1 MHMNKHKKTALLPR
15 LRFPEF
21 QDEWKAISLIDVTD
35 RNKKWSFSGGPF
47 GSNLKA
53 SDYTSDGIRVIQ
65 LQNIGDGKFID
76 NYKIFTSEKKA
87 DDLLSSN
94 IYPDEIII
102 SKMGDP
108 VGRSCLIPDTHTRY
122 LMCSDGIRL
131 VVDENDYVKYFIYS
145 LLNSTAFRST
155 IEDNST
161 GSTRKRIGLDVLKN
175 LTMFVPKK
183 PEQQKIA
190 DCLASL
196 DELIA
201 EEDKKLEA
209 LRAHKKGLM
218 QRLFPAEGKT
228 LPEWRFPEFRDSGE
242 WEEKKITC
250 IAKTSIGLVTTMTEN
265 YVENGVKLIRNSDI
279 KTNQIQ
285 KDNLINLD
293 ILFAEKNRNRKLRE
307 SDIVTVHTGDVG
319 TSAVINGDMVGSIGF
334 ATLNTRPNK
343 SIINPYFLCW
353 YYNSPRNINYGI
365 KMSTGDGRNNY
376 NLRDFDNAIIPFPS
390 LNEQQKIADCLS
402 TVDDLITEQTKKI
415 EALRTHKK
423 GLMQGLFPSIEEV
436 GE

>member
-1 MHMNKHKKTALLPR
+1 MSQAEKFSRDISGKQYENYIFLKKGDFSYNKGNSKK
-15 LRFPEF
+15 FPQGCIYELKEY
-21 QDEWKAISLIDVTD
+21 DEAAVPNAFISFHFNDSLVS
-35 RNKKWSFSGGPF
+35 SFYKGYFENNFHGKQLVKYITSG
-47 GSNLKA
+47 A
-53 SDYTSDGIRVIQ
+53 RSDG
-65 LQNIGDGKFID
+65 
-76 NYKIFTSEKKA
+76 
-87 DDLLSSN
+87 
-94 IYPDEIII
+94 
-102 SKMGDP
+102 
-108 VGRSCLIPDTHTRY
+108 
-122 LMCSDGIRL
+122 
-131 VVDENDYVKYFIYS
+131 
-145 LLNSTAFRST
+145 LLNINPSNFFSIILPT
-155 IEDNST
+155 
-161 GSTRKRIGLDVLKN
+161 
-175 LTMFVPKK
+175 PQKK
-183 PEQQKIA
+183 EEQQKIA
-190 DCLASL
+190 DCLSSL
-196 DELIA
+196 DDLIVA
-201 EEDKKLEA
+201 EGKKLEA
-209 LRAHKKGLM
+209 FKAHKKGLM
-218 QRLFPAEGKT
+218 QKLFPAEGKT
-228 LPEWRFPEFRDSGE
+228 SPEWRFPEFRDSGE

-319 TSAVINGDMVGSIGF
+319 TSAVIDGDMVGSIGF

-402 TVDDLITEQTKKI
+402 SIDDLINKQAKTI
-415 EALRTHKK
+415 EALKLHKK
-423 GLMQGLFPSIEEV
+423 GLIQGLFPSFEEV
-436 GE
+436 SE